1 MTARRRLGNP
11 AVTPCPATRA
21 RRSRQRYWFPCK
33 RIGAAAAPT
42 YRNGGPHGPTRDH
55 VHLAPLLHCRQ
66 RARVRLARL
75 RPLRLRRARRQRRR
89 ACQPGKGS
97 QKGRPV
103 LRERDH
109 RDGERS
115 GRHRGGP
122 GREGRAHR
130 VRRLGGRRPGIQGRG
145 RVGGGPPGQ
154 FRAAGPHRRPYP
166 LGIARLLR
174 LQPRRPLHRRR
185 GARRHQGVRRRA
197 SREGHVPG
205 LRLHGQPLP
214 RRGAGEG
221 AQEGAPRPD
230 QPRQAA
236 ARVLVR
242 RAMARG

>member
-1 MTARRRLGNP
+1 MQGYPCADASAGARIRGAAEHSPSAPRSECIIIAAKPRLATTFSQKAPCGTPKRSGTVRASSKAAGTHAAHDGPQTVGQPRCDPLPRNP
-11 AVTPCPATRA
+11 GKALAPTILVPLQAYR
-21 RRSRQRYWFPCK
+21 
-33 RIGAAAAPT
+33 AAAAPT

-130 VRRLGGRRPGIQGRG
+130 VRRLGGRRPGLQGRG
-145 RVGGGPPGQ
+145 RVGGCLLYTS
-154 FRAAGPHRRPYP
+154 HRPQAVRWNRP
-166 LGIARLLR
+166 
-174 LQPRRPLHRRR
+174 
-185 GARRHQGVRRRA
+185 
-197 SREGHVPG
+197 
-205 LRLHGQPLP
+205 
-214 RRGAGEG
+214 
-221 AQEGAPRPD
+221 
-230 QPRQAA
+230 
-236 ARVLVR
+236 
-242 RAMARG
+242 